1 MTLAVMQPYLFPYL
15 GYFQLIEEADRF
27 VLYDDVTYIKQG
39 WINRNRIL
47 VNGSAHLFTLPLRKA
62 SSFAP
67 IDSIELDPLQFPAW
81 REKFL
86 RTLQQAYARAP
97 QFTMAHALIAN
108 VLHTPAERLVDLLR
122 TSIVS
127 ISEHMGIRTT
137 IIPTARPYANQVL
150 HGQARII
157 DICKQEKASRY
168 VNAVGGTDLYSRTDF
183 AQQGI
188 ELMFLRSR
196 LPAYAQGTQEFVPGL
211 SIIDALMR
219 VSTDE
224 LHGML
229 HERDLV

>member
-15 GYFQLIEEADRF
+15 GYFQLVEEADRF

-67 IDSIELDPLQFPAW
+67 IDSIELDPRQFPAW
-81 REKFL
+81 RDKFL

-97 QFTMAHALIAN
+97 RFATTHALITN

-122 TSIVS
+122 TGIVS
-127 ISEHMGIRTT
+127 VSEHMGIRTT
-137 IIPTARPYANQVL
+137 IVPTSRRYANQDL
-150 HGQARII
+150 HGQARIL

-168 VNAVGGTDLYSRTDF
+168 VNAAGGANLYARTDF
-183 AQQGI
+183 AEQGI
-188 ELMFLRSR
+188 ELVFLRSR
-196 LPAYAQGTQEFVPGL
+196 LPTYVQGTPEFVPGL

-219 VSTDE
+219 VSADE
-224 LHGML
+224 LRGML
-229 HERDLV
+229 HEFDLD